1 MKKLL
6 FLFASI
12 TLLSCS
18 KNDDNNSNS
27 TTGNIVAKW
36 HLTSILEDGKP
47 ITGYTC
53 NTNFDIT
60 EFTSDG
66 QAITKYSDENA
77 NNVCTQYTEIGNYI
91 ISDNILTEVQ
101 KKGSIKIYEAK
112 YKIKELTTTSL
123 KLEEISTFEADDN
136 GKNGYTAN
144 FAEGESIKIYTKT
157 N

>member
-6 FLFASI
+6 FLFTSI
-12 TLLSCS
+12 TLFSCS
-18 KNDDNNSNS
+18 KNEDDNSAS
-27 TTGNIVAKW
+27 TTSNIVGKW

-53 NTNFDIT
+53 NTDYDID

-66 QAITKYSDENA
+66 RVIAKYSKENS
-77 NNVCTQYTEIGNYI
+77 NYT
-91 ISDNILTEVQ
+91 ISENILTDVE
-101 KKGSIKIYEAK
+101 KKGDIKIYEAK

-136 GKNGYTAN
+136 GKNIQTAT
-144 FAEGESIKIYTKT
+144 FAEGESIKIYNKI